1 MKRLMSVLCI
11 AILFASCSS
20 DDDSSSSENRLEGS
34 WTLTQANLEAP
45 LDLNNDGTADPNFIV
60 EVPCFE
66 GDITFT
72 ANGDFTQNFS
82 DVDIQEVN
90 GETTVVCNGTITN
103 SGTYELDG
111 NQLTTTINTVNGPE
125 VTTTTI
131 NLDNDILK
139 ASFEY
144 QQFGMIEFVYQR
156 D

>member
-20 DDDSSSSENRLEGS
+20 DDDSSSSQNRLEGS
-34 WTLTQANLEAP
+34 WTLTQANLGTP
-45 LDLNNDGTADPNFIV
+45 VDYNNDGTADPNFIS

-66 GDITFT
+66 SDITFT
-72 ANGDFTQNFS
+72 ANGNFTQNFS

-90 GETTVVCNGTITN
+90 GETTVVCIGTITN

-111 NQLTTTINTVNGPE
+111 NQLTTTMNTATGPE

-131 NLDNDILK
+131 NLNNNILK

-144 QQFGMIEFVYQR
+144 QQFGNIEFVYKK

>member
-1 MKRLMSVLCI
+1 MKRLMSVLFI

-34 WTLTQANLEAP
+34 WTLTQANLGAP
-45 LDLNNDGTADPNFIV
+45 VDFNNDGTADPNFIV

-66 GDITFT
+66 GDITFE
-72 ANGDFTQNFS
+72 ANGNFTQNFS
-82 DVDIQEVN
+82 EVDIQQVN
-90 GETTVVCNGTITN
+90 GETVVVCTGTLTN
-103 SGTYELDG
+103 SGTYELNG
-111 NQLTTTINTVNGPE
+111 NQLTTTVNTATGPE

-131 NLDNDILK
+131 NLENNILK

-144 QQFGMIEFVYQR
+144 QQFGTIEFVYQR